1 VGRPFNPFYRFA
13 RNIKYST
20 YARDTLVLS
29 LMSITHWKRALGLGF
44 LSWLLPFVFSFLV
57 FPLKQAN
64 APLFDSVMA
73 VAVVAVAGVLSRW
86 YFRDLAARVGE
97 AALLGFLWLAI
108 NLILD
113 YPMFAYGPMRM
124 SAARYYAEIGYG
136 VGASPGPS
144 FGQDA
149 QNTDRRR

>member
-1 VGRPFNPFYRFA
+1 MF
-13 RNIKYST
+13 
-20 YARDTLVLS
+20 
-29 LMSITHWKRALGLGF
+29 ITRWKRAVGLGL

-57 FPLKQAN
+57 FPLKQPN
-64 APLFDSVMA
+64 APLFDAVMA
-73 VAVVAVAGVLSRW
+73 LAVVAAAALLSRW

-124 SAARYYAEIGYG
+124 SAARYYAGIGSGYLLYPAFLA
-136 VGASPGPS
+136 GAAWA
-144 FGQDA
+144 FG
-149 QNTDRRR
+149 RRSQIV

>member
-1 VGRPFNPFYRFA
+1 
-13 RNIKYST
+13 
-20 YARDTLVLS
+20 
-29 LMSITHWKRALGLGF
+29 M
-44 LSWLLPFVFSFLV
+44 
-57 FPLKQAN
+57 
-64 APLFDSVMA
+64 
-73 VAVVAVAGVLSRW
+73 
-86 YFRDLAARVGE
+86 GE